1 MRLTAGAGS
10 GRWPI
15 AEVCG
20 LALLAAAALVGGRLR
35 ARKVGGL
42 DAVRHRLLLRHLPL
56 VHWTTDTALRVTSC
70 GGLGL
75 RDLERREEQVVGQ
88 LLAEVL
94 GDHPAAAAVLAAHRQ
109 ALAGEVTEAALAH
122 QGPPVRLWVEPLR
135 AADGR
140 VVGTI
145 GLALLAAETT
155 AG

>member
-1 MRLTAGAGS
+1 VS
-10 GRWPI
+10 GRWPV

-20 LALLAAAALVGGRLR
+20 LALLAVAALVGGRLR

-75 RDLERREEQVVGQ
+75 RDLGRREEQVVGQ
-88 LLAEVL
+88 FLADAL

-109 ALAGEVTEAALAH
+109 ALAGEDAEAELAH
-122 QGPPVRLWVEPLR
+122 QGQVVRLGVEPLW

-145 GLALLAAETT
+145 GFALLAAGTT
-155 AG
+155 PG